1 MIKSGRYLV
10 NKFASSKHYMD
21 LEDQF
26 GCHNYHPLEVVI
38 AKASG
43 VHAYDCEGTSHF
55 MQARNTL
62 TSFQHTLRSIRVTAI
77 PRS

>member
-1 MIKSGRYLV
+1 MIKSGRYLLSR
-10 NKFASSKHYMD
+10 FSSSKHYMD

-43 VHAYDCEGTSHF
+43 VHAYDCEGTSDF

-62 TSFQHTLRSIRVTAI
+62 TSSQHTPQSTRATAT
-77 PRS
+77 PGS

>member
-10 NKFASSKHYMD
+10 QKFASSKYYMD
-21 LEDQF
+21 LEDKF

-43 VHAYDCEGTSHF
+43 VHAYDCEGIVDL
-55 MQARNTL
+55 M
-62 TSFQHTLRSIRVTAI
+62 
-77 PRS
+77 